1 MGLATSCEMELGRNR
16 SMNNWKKS
24 NYSYLLKERVK
35 KREMER
41 DGEDKMRKRKRGREG
56 RGEILGVLI
65 TIRPQHVLYNC
76 IYFLSGHKQ
85 LIIKFSEIE

>member
-1 MGLATSCEMELGRNR
+1 
-16 SMNNWKKS
+16 
-24 NYSYLLKERVK
+24 LLKERVK

-41 DGEDKMRKRKRGREG
+41 DGEDKMGKRKRGREG

-76 IYFLSGHKQ
+76 IYFRSGHK
-85 LIIKFSEIE
+85 